1 VGNHDLLMPSKFIAT
16 RVYMKPLLPSAFD
29 GDISLVLRQ
38 SKNEVL
44 KRIKAKLM
52 GTAFSKRAKRAL
64 SKALKVEIK
73 PSSLVVTVDHPA
85 FLPLTEGQRKGK
97 MRWLLKAKRPIPI
110 ITDDGKLIFRT
121 ASAKSMGTRK
131 RWVHPGRP
139 PSDFVEVAKKDA
151 REALK
156 AKFEKELRKQLR
168 ASLTR

>member
-1 VGNHDLLMPSKFIAT
+1 MGKHDFLMPKPIIAA
-16 RVYMKPLLPSAFD
+16 RVYMKPLLPDSFK
-29 GDISLVLRQ
+29 GDTALILRQ

-44 KRIKAKLM
+44 KRLRAKLM
-52 GTAFSKRAKRAL
+52 GTAFSKRAKKAL

-73 PSSLVVTVDHPA
+73 TSSLVVTVDHPA
-85 FLPLTEGQRKGK
+85 FEPLVKGQRKGK
-97 MRWLLKAKRPIPI
+97 MKWLLKAKRPIPI

-139 PSDFVEVAKKDA
+139 PSDFVEGAKQDA

-168 ASLTR
+168 ASFR